1 MRLTQSQKVFNYLKR
16 NRIATTNE
24 LRSALHIVD
33 VPKAVSILTKKG
45 FNISARRL
53 PDATA
58 EYTYGEKRPTR
69 RIEYVGGVARII
81 EL

>member
-1 MRLTQSQKVFNYLKR
+1 MKLTQSEKVLSYLKR

-45 FNISARRL
+45 YNISARRL
-53 PDATA
+53 PDNTA
-58 EYTYGEKRPTR
+58 EYTLRDRVESVRW
-69 RIEYVGGVARII
+69 II
-81 EL
+81 S